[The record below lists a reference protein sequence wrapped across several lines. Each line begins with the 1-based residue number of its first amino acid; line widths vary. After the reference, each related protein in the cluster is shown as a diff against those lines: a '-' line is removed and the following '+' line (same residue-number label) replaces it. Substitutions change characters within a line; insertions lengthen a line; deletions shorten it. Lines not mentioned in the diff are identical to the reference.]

1 MANLKKNVSTN
12 YFNDGPLCT
21 YVGRA
26 YHEYSLF
33 TISHTPNSIQNYLPI
48 IFSSHQCDKIWRI
61 FANLVI
67 LKSFWPYLVLVN
79 CGNIQVNFVYAIR
92 QIFILVNCQF
102 CTLQRNYLV
111 TLLSH
116 PVQHLQQFV
125 PNIFSRDFGQTF
137 QTKTFEYLSQFV
149 FNRERFLFD
158 VKVSNFTQKYDKSTF
173 AIMTFL

>member
-1 MANLKKNVSTN
+1 MTVHYVPMQVEHTTN
-12 YFNDGPLCT
+12 TLYL
-21 YVGRA
+21 
-26 YHEYSLF
+26 L
-33 TISHTPNSIQNYLPI
+33 SHTHQIVYRTTYPLS
-48 IFSSHQCDKIWRI
+48 FSSHQCYKIWRI
-61 FANLVI
+61 LANLVI
-67 LKSFWPYLVLVN
+67 LKSFWSYLVLVN

-158 VKVSNFTQKYDKSTF
+158 VKVSNFTQN
-173 AIMTFL
+173 